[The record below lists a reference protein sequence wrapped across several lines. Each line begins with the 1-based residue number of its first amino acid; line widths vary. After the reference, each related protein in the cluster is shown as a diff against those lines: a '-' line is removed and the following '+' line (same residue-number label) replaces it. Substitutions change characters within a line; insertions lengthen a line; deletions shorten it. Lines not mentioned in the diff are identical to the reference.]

1 MIYLAKKEKK
11 KKKCMKKNKWNKHF
25 QRKNYSR
32 LRIDENSLVIA
43 SELLRSI
50 YVEFPAWLSRGKSV
64 SFVRLDKSRGRSKTI
79 KPRSLE

>member
-1 MIYLAKKEKK
+1 MIYLAKKKK
-11 KKKCMKKNKWNKHF
+11 KQKTMKKDEWDKQF

-64 SFVRLDKSRGRSKTI
+64 SFVRLDKSRDDR
-79 KPRSLE
+79 RR

>member
-1 MIYLAKKEKK
+1 MINLVKK
-11 KKKCMKKNKWNKHF
+11 KKKKKTMKKNYEWDKQF

-50 YVEFPAWLSRGKSV
+50 YVEFLAWLSRGKSV
-64 SFVRLDKSRGRSKTI
+64 SFVRLDESRDDR
-79 KPRSLE
+79 RR

>member
-1 MIYLAKKEKK
+1 MSDKFSEKEERKKT
-11 KKKCMKKNKWNKHF
+11 MKKNYEWDKQF

-64 SFVRLDKSRGRSKTI
+64 SFVRLDESRDDR
-79 KPRSLE
+79 RR

>member
-1 MIYLAKKEKK
+1 MSDKFNEKEERKKT
-11 KKKCMKKNKWNKHF
+11 MKKNYEWDKQF

-43 SELLRSI
+43 FELLRSI

-64 SFVRLDKSRGRSKTI
+64 SFVRLDESRDDR
-79 KPRSLE
+79 RR

>member
-1 MIYLAKKEKK
+1 MIYLAKKEKNK
-11 KKKCMKKNKWNKHF
+11 KNYEKNKWDKHF

-64 SFVRLDKSRGRSKTI
+64 SFVRLDKSRGRSKMI

>member
-1 MIYLAKKEKK
+1 MINLVKK
-11 KKKCMKKNKWNKHF
+11 KKKKKTMKKNYEWDKQF

-50 YVEFPAWLSRGKSV
+50 YVEFLASLSRGKSV
-64 SFVRLDKSRGRSKTI
+64 SFVRLDESRDDR
-79 KPRSLE
+79 RR

>member
-1 MIYLAKKEKK
+1 MSDKFNEKEERKKT
-11 KKKCMKKNKWNKHF
+11 MKKNYEWDKQF

-64 SFVRLDKSRGRSKTI
+64 SFVRLDESRDDR
-79 KPRSLE
+79 RR